1 MAWTRVVILASV
13 LCGVAAAQTPPP
25 ATPPSPTPIV
35 GPAKEAS
42 KPPPKEPTLDELL
55 GLTPPAPSTPPTD
68 VPPGEGAPADV
79 AKPAPSPA
87 QADLD
92 RKLSG
97 EEEQDEFTRAVS
109 LMGDAAKRL
118 KDSQDPGLVTQRMQ
132 EDVLKA
138 LDKMISDAQ
147 KNQSKSKS
155 KSKQQQ
161 QQQSHSQPSPSSQKS
176 SQPAQKSSPSPE
188 AGAPQIPREDG
199 PGRTRAGNAASW
211 GDLPARVRDA
221 LVEGINDRFSSRY
234 RQKTEE
240 YYKRL
245 AEDKKGGGSN

>member
-1 MAWTRVVILASV
+1 MVWMKIIMVGAMVGAAGAAEPEPQPVPAPAPSV
-13 LCGVAAAQTPPP
+13 Q
-25 ATPPSPTPIV
+25 
-35 GPAKEAS
+35 PAKDAAKEPA
-42 KPPPKEPTLDELL
+42 KEPTLDELL
-55 GLTPPAPSTPPTD
+55 GLTPAAPAAAPTEKPPSD
-68 VPPGEGAPADV
+68 AAPADGSS
-79 AKPAPSPA
+79 PPPTPA
-87 QADLD
+87 QADLN

-97 EEEQDEFTRAVS
+97 EAEEDEFTRAVA

-118 KDSQDPGLVTQRMQ
+118 KDAKDPGLATQRMQ

-138 LDKMISDAQ
+138 LDKLISDAQ

-155 KSKQQQ
+155 QQQKQQQ
-161 QQQSHSQPSPSSQKS
+161 QQSQNQPSPSSQKS
-176 SQPAQKSSPSPE
+176 SQPAQKSAASPE
-188 AGAPQIPREDG
+188 AGMPQIPREDG

-221 LVEGINDRFSSRY
+221 LVEGINDRFSARY

>member
-1 MAWTRVVILASV
+1 MVWTRVVILASV
-13 LCGVAAAQTPPP
+13 LSGVAAAQTPPP
-25 ATPPSPTPIV
+25 SPKPSIE
-35 GPAKEAS
+35 PAKEAP

-55 GLTPPAPSTPPTD
+55 GLTPPAPSTPPAD
-68 VPPGEGAPADV
+68 VPPGDAAPMDA

-87 QADLD
+87 RADLD

-118 KDSQDPGLVTQRMQ
+118 KDSQDPGLATQRMQ

-155 KSKQQQ
+155 KQQKQQQ
-161 QQQSHSQPSPSSQKS
+161 QSQNQPSPSSQKS

-211 GDLPARVRDA
+211 GDLPAHVRDA

-245 AEDKKGGGSN
+245 AEDKNGGGSN

>member
-1 MAWTRVVILASV
+1 MEWMRVILVSALV
-13 LCGVAAAQTPPP
+13 GGANAAPALPPVAQPVP
-25 ATPPSPTPIV
+25 A
-35 GPAKEAS
+35 PAPGEPA
-42 KPPPKEPTLDELL
+42 KEPTLDELL
-55 GLTPPAPSTPPTD
+55 GLTTPAPAAAPTETPPGD
-68 VPPGEGAPADV
+68 AVPVDAS
-79 AKPAPSPA
+79 KPAPTPA
-87 QADLD
+87 QADLN

-97 EEEQDEFTRAVS
+97 EAEEDEFTRAVS

-118 KDSQDPGLVTQRMQ
+118 KEAQDAGLATQRMQ
-132 EDVLKA
+132 EDVLKT
-138 LDKMISDAQ
+138 LDKLISDAQ

-155 KSKQQQ
+155 KQQKQQQ
-161 QQQSHSQPSPSSQKS
+161 QQSQSQPTPSSQKS
-176 SQPAQKSSPSPE
+176 SQPAQKPATSPE
-188 AGAPQIPREDG
+188 AGEPQIPREDG

-221 LVEGINDRFSSRY
+221 LVEGINDRFSARY